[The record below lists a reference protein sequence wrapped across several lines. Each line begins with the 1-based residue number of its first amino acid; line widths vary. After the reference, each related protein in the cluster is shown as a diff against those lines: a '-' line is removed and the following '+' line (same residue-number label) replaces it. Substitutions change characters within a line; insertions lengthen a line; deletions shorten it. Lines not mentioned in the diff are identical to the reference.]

1 MLGKYFTI
9 ELHLYPC
16 HWHRISPCCS
26 GWSWIC
32 EANWFSDLCLSLGY
46 RYVPSG
52 LALKLPLYF
61 KKNRNNNCFIY
72 RKIHN
77 NNKST
82 NSFFWFHQHEPVA
95 DNILVCTSPTS
106 ITKVILIQCATC
118 QFYLVNSSLSYSI
131 WTGCCMWRQ
140 IENVCV
146 FVCSGNGFLL
156 CHPRVTPW
164 CAKLVWAGMA
174 GQGEGGG
181 SRDQT
186 QVSYMPNLL
195 SGTCSTVG

>member
-1 MLGKYFTI
+1 M
-9 ELHLYPC
+9 
-16 HWHRISPCCS
+16 
-26 GWSWIC
+26 
-32 EANWFSDLCLSLGY
+32 
-46 RYVPSG
+46 
-52 LALKLPLYF
+52 
-61 KKNRNNNCFIY
+61 
-72 RKIHN
+72 IHN

-95 DNILVCTSPTS
+95 DNNLVCTSPTS

-131 WTGCCMWRQ
+131 WTGCCMWSQ

-164 CAKLVWAGMA
+164 CAKLYGLLWWGSGRAGVPETKPRSHTCRTCFPA
-174 GQGEGGG
+174 CAPP
-181 SRDQT
+181 S
-186 QVSYMPNLL
+186 VSLCIPVMWTTAFF
-195 SGTCSTVG
+195 GF